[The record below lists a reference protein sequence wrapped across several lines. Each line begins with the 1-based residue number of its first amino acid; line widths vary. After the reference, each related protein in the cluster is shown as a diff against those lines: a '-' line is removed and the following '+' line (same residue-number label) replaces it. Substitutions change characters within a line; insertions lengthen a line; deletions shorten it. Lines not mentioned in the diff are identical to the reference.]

1 MFKALGQDEM
11 SIVVNAM
18 EEVKF
23 EEGAVVITEGEPGN
37 VLYIVEEGRL
47 DCFKKVSTDNDEQT
61 FLKTYAPGEVF
72 GELALLYNAPR
83 AASIKAMS
91 NCALWQLDRN
101 TFTHIVK
108 DAAQNRRAK
117 YEDFLQT
124 VPILES
130 IDHYERSKI
139 ADAIKE

>member
-47 DCFKKVSTDNDEQT
+47 DCFKKVSADVSSIITI
-61 FLKTYAPGEVF
+61 
-72 GELALLYNAPR
+72 AL
-83 AASIKAMS
+83 
-91 NCALWQLDRN
+91 
-101 TFTHIVK
+101 
-108 DAAQNRRAK
+108 
-117 YEDFLQT
+117 
-124 VPILES
+124 
-130 IDHYERSKI
+130 
-139 ADAIKE
+139 

>member
-47 DCFKKVSTDNDEQT
+47 DCFKKVSAD
-61 FLKTYAPGEVF
+61 V
-72 GELALLYNAPR
+72 
-83 AASIKAMS
+83 SII
-91 NCALWQLDRN
+91 L
-101 TFTHIVK
+101 IVK
-108 DAAQNRRAK
+108 LKLKLLCSLLERR
-117 YEDFLQT
+117 
-124 VPILES
+124 
-130 IDHYERSKI
+130 IDIFENICTR
-139 ADAIKE
+139 

>member
-47 DCFKKVSTDNDEQT
+47 DCFKKVSADVSNI
-61 FLKTYAPGEVF
+61 LIM
-72 GELALLYNAPR
+72 AL
-83 AASIKAMS
+83 
-91 NCALWQLDRN
+91 
-101 TFTHIVK
+101 
-108 DAAQNRRAK
+108 
-117 YEDFLQT
+117 
-124 VPILES
+124 
-130 IDHYERSKI
+130 
-139 ADAIKE
+139 

>member
-47 DCFKKVSTDNDEQT
+47 DCFKKVSAD
-61 FLKTYAPGEVF
+61 V
-72 GELALLYNAPR
+72 
-83 AASIKAMS
+83 SII
-91 NCALWQLDRN
+91 L
-101 TFTHIVK
+101 IVT
-108 DAAQNRRAK
+108 
-117 YEDFLQT
+117 L
-124 VPILES
+124 
-130 IDHYERSKI
+130 
-139 ADAIKE
+139 